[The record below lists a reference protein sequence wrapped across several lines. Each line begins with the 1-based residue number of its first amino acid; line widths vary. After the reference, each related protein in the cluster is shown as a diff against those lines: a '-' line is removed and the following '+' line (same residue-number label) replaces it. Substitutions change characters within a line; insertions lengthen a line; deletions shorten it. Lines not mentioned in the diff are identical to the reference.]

1 MACGGGRKVKVKNG
15 EVFLK
20 LVFCLCFSVLFFRV
34 LIPLSI
40 AESDFVGRV
49 NSPGKA
55 NLALRAGTARQG
67 GLVGNNDRF
76 RHPERFFRD
85 NRIRTAFSGYSFGLL
100 QKSTSPAVRI
110 PQCQTK
116 GSK

>member
-49 NSPGKA
+49 NSPGK
-55 NLALRAGTARQG
+55 ARQG